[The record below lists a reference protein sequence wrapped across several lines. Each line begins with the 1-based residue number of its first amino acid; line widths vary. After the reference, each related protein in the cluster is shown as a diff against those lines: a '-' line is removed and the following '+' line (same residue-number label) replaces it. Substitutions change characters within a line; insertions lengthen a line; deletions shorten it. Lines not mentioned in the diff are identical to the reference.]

1 MAERRAGR
9 SKIIAMILAGI
20 FPGLGQLYNHQ
31 LVKAA
36 AFVIGG
42 GVLSWLLGRAVPDPL
57 TLLTAP
63 IGTNLIVLVC
73 LLLAL
78 WLWSIIDAW
87 WVAGH

>member
-1 MAERRAGR
+1 MAERSLGR
-9 SKIIAMILAGI
+9 SKIIALILAGI
-20 FPGLGQLYNHQ
+20 FPGLGQLYNRQ
-31 LVKAA
+31 PVKAA

-57 TLLTAP
+57 ALLKAP

-78 WLWSIIDAW
+78 WLWSVIDAW